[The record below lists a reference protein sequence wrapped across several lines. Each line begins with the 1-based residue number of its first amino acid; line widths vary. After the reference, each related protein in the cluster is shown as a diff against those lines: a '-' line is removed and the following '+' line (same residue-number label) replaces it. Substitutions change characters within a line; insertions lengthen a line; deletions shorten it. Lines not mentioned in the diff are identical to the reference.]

1 MRTSDWEREPPA
13 RTDASAAELM
23 RLARDVAR
31 GDDAAVQPLLE
42 AVGPHVLRVVRAV
55 LGTSH
60 AEVDDIVQD
69 SLLGFLR
76 ALPSFRG
83 DSSVMHFAARIAFRH
98 ALDARRRSR
107 AVGTWLSEF
116 QRMEEVGGARAPL
129 PSEVVAHD
137 RRRAIL
143 GEMLVHLPKAQA
155 EALLLRVV
163 VGLSVSEIAADAGCP
178 EETVRSRLRLA
189 KNALR
194 ARIDADESLRESLE
208 DEP

>member
-1 MRTSDWEREPPA
+1 MHMSDWEREPPA
-13 RTDASAAELM
+13 RAAASADTLM
-23 RLARDVAR
+23 RLARNVAS
-31 GDDAAVQPLLE
+31 GNEGAVHPLLE
-42 AVGPHVLRVVRAV
+42 TVGPHMVRVVHAV
-55 LGTSH
+55 LGSSH
-60 AEVDDIVQD
+60 AEADDIVQD

-76 ALPSFRG
+76 ALSAFRG

-98 ALDARRRSR
+98 ALEARRRSR
-107 AVGTWLSEF
+107 AVGTWLSEY
-116 QRMEEVGGARAPL
+116 QRMTEMGGAHPL
-129 PSEVVAHD
+129 SPSELIAHD

-143 GEMLVHLPKAQA
+143 GEMLECLPKAQA

-163 VGLSVSEIAADAGCP
+163 VGLSVSEIARDAGCP

-189 KNALR
+189 KNTLR

>member
-1 MRTSDWEREPPA
+1 MRTSDWEREPPRHA
-13 RTDASAAELM
+13 AATDADLL
-23 RLARDVAR
+23 RLARDVAS
-31 GDDAAVQPLLE
+31 GNDEAVQPLLE

-55 LGTSH
+55 LGSTH
-60 AEVDDIVQD
+60 AEADDIVQD
-69 SLLGFLR
+69 SLLGFLN
-76 ALPSFRG
+76 ALSSFRG
-83 DSSVMHFAARIAFRH
+83 ESSVMHFAARIAFRH
-98 ALDARRRSR
+98 ALEARKRSR
-107 AVGTWLSEF
+107 AVGGWLSEF
-116 QRMEEVGGARAPL
+116 QRMTEMGAARPAL
-129 PSEVVAHD
+129 PSELVAHD

-143 GEMLVHLPKAQA
+143 GEMLVQLPKAQA
-155 EALLLRVV
+155 EALMLRVV

>member
-23 RLARDVAR
+23 RLARDVAS

-194 ARIDADESLRESLE
+194 TRIDADESLRESLE

>member
-1 MRTSDWEREPPA
+1 MRTTDWEREPPRESA
-13 RTDASAAELM
+13 ASAADLM
-23 RLARDVAR
+23 RLARDVA
-31 GDDAAVQPLLE
+31 GGNDAAVQPLLE

-55 LGTSH
+55 LGSTH
-60 AEVDDIVQD
+60 AEAEDIVQD

-76 ALPSFRG
+76 ALSAFRG

-98 ALDARRRSR
+98 ALEARKRSR
-107 AVGTWLSEF
+107 AVGGWLSEY
-116 QRMEEVGGARAPL
+116 QRMTEMGAARPPL
-129 PSEVVAHD
+129 PSELIAND

-163 VGLSVSEIAADAGCP
+163 VGLSVAEIAADAGCP

-194 ARIDADESLRESLE
+194 ARIDADESLRETLE